1 MVQIY
6 KIASLGRSG
15 MGNPETCQFVFLPSP
30 LCQPILHPPLC
41 LLLPLLSFSL
51 SLTHVL
57 SSEVSP
63 QDLVLKPCHF
73 ESLSLSLQ
81 ALRNHGVGMH
91 IIIGYK
97 GRELTAKNDL
107 HLYVSNVLNC

>member
-1 MVQIY
+1 
-6 KIASLGRSG
+6 

-30 LCQPILHPPLC
+30 PPSPSLI
-41 LLLPLLSFSL
+41 PLYVFFFPSSLSL

-81 ALRNHGVGMH
+81 VLRNHGVGMH
-91 IIIGYK
+91 ITIGYK
-97 GRELTAKNDL
+97 GGELTAKNDL
-107 HLYVSNVLNC
+107 HLYVSNVLYC